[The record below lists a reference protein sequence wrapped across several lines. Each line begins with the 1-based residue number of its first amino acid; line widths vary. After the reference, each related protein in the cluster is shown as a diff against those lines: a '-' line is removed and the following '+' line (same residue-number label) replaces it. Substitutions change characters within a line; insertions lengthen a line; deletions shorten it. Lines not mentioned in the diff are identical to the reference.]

1 MSTRTVLVGPR
12 AAVAL
17 LARQIPLVETPPELV
32 GAVLTDARDNEDDSA
47 GSRPDPIAGLQIL
60 GTPDTLIGACARE
73 RIEQAVVTLPADQR
87 DLWRTISADLA
98 RAGVVERFVTPLDEL
113 LASAPI
119 APASI
124 RVEPAR
130 SRIDLASLVGR
141 APHGIDD
148 TLVAGEITGKT
159 ILITGAGGSI
169 GSELVRQV
177 ARAAPGRI
185 ILMERAENALFGVDR
200 ALQENHPG
208 IERHAVLHDVVDAP
222 RTMTL
227 LERFRPDVV
236 FHAAAHKHVPLME
249 DHPAH
254 AVTNNVLGTKSIAD
268 ASVATGAGRFV
279 LISSDKAVDP
289 VNVMGA
295 TKRIAEMYTQSL
307 AARRIGGTKLSM
319 VRFGNVLGS
328 ACSVLEIWG
337 EQIGAGR
344 PITVTD
350 ERMTRYFMTIP
361 EAATLVI
368 QAGAMS
374 GSEDGASGEVFV
386 LDMGQPINIFTLAQR
401 FIRACGREPVIGQPA
416 GSVGPDRVPVIL
428 TGSRP
433 GEKLHEQLAYDAE
446 QLVATRHPGI
456 ERLVDRDHAFVDTM
470 DDSIERLDQARHASS
485 HREVIEAIAALI
497 PTMGR
502 SGVGATAA

>member
-1 MSTRTVLVGPR
+1 MNTRTVLVGPR
-12 AAVAL
+12 SSVGL
-17 LARQIPLVETPPELV
+17 LARQIPLVDNPPTLV
-32 GAVLTDARDNEDDSA
+32 GAVLTDADTCDQ
-47 GSRPDPIAGLQIL
+47 PIDALPVL
-60 GTPDTLIGACARE
+60 GGIDALTGACARAAA
-73 RIEQAVVTLPADQR
+73 EQAIVTLPAERR
-87 DLWRTISADLA
+87 DAWRAISAELR

-113 LASAPI
+113 LASAPP

-124 RVEPAR
+124 GVERAG

-141 APHGIDD
+141 TPHEIDAD
-148 TLVAGEITGKT
+148 LVSGEIGDKT

-169 GSELVRQV
+169 GSELVRRV
-177 ARAAPGRI
+177 VRFNPRRI
-185 ILMERAENALFGVDR
+185 VLMERAENALFGVDR
-200 ALQENHPG
+200 ELKETHPE
-208 IERHAVLHDVVDAP
+208 IERHAILHDVVDAD

-249 DHPAH
+249 DHPSH
-254 AVTNNVLGTKSIAD
+254 AVTNNVFGTKSIAD
-268 ASVATGAGRFV
+268 ASVATGVGRFV

-307 AARRIGGTKLSM
+307 ALGATGTTKLSM

-328 ACSVLEIWG
+328 ACSVLEIWS

-368 QAGAMS
+368 QAGVMS
-374 GSEDGASGEVFV
+374 GEGGASGEVFV
-386 LDMGQPINIFTLAQR
+386 LDMGEPINIFTLAQR
-401 FIRACGREPVIGQPA
+401 FIRACGREPVIGRPA
-416 GSVGPDRVPVIL
+416 GSVGPDRVPIIL

-456 ERLVDRDHAFVDTM
+456 DRFVDPIHAFVDTM
-470 DDSIERLDQARHASS
+470 DASIERLDQARRASS

-497 PTMGR
+497 PTMPGPT
-502 SGVGATAA
+502 ATII

>member
-17 LARQIPLVETPPELV
+17 LARQIPLVDTPPELV
-32 GAVLTDARDNEDDSA
+32 GAVPTDPDAST
-47 GSRPDPIAGLQIL
+47 DPIGPLPVL

-87 DLWRTISADLA
+87 DRWRAISADLA

-113 LASAPI
+113 LASAPL

-124 RVEPAR
+124 EIEPPRA
-130 SRIDLASLVGR
+130 RIDLASLVGR
-141 APHGIDD
+141 APHEIDD
-148 TLVAGEITGKT
+148 DLLASEITNKT

-169 GSELVRQV
+169 GSELVRQT
-177 ARAAPGRI
+177 ARFKPGRI

-200 ALQENHPG
+200 ALQENHPA

-227 LERFRPDVV
+227 LERFKPDVV

-254 AVTNNVLGTKSIAD
+254 AVTNNVFGTKSIAD
-268 ASVATGAGRFV
+268 ASVATGVGRFV

-307 AARRIGGTKLSM
+307 AARGIGGTKLSM

-374 GSEDGASGEVFV
+374 GEEDGVSGEVFV
-386 LDMGQPINIFTLAQR
+386 LDMGQPINIFSLAQR
-401 FIRACGREPVIGQPA
+401 FIRACGREPVIGRPV
-416 GSVGPDRVPVIL
+416 GSVGPDRVPIIL
-428 TGSRP
+428 TGPRP

-446 QLVATRHPGI
+446 ELVATRHPGI
-456 ERLVDRDHAFVDTM
+456 ERLVDRDHALTREM
-470 DDSIERLDQARHASS
+470 DAHIERLDAARRASS
-485 HREVIEAIAALI
+485 RREVVRAIASLI
-497 PTMGR
+497 PTMP
-502 SGVGATAA
+502 SGTPATTAA